1 MRAPGLYAVLGG
13 EEIPV
18 LSHSSDHVSFR
29 TPYGSERHE
38 MEELDDLLS
47 VSVFAQWRGGKIS
60 VSAVSS
66 DECGFYTNDGALA
79 RREGLAGDFY
89 NGWHGAAALS
99 ELTDVVT
106 KVTSIHR
113 GRA

>member
-1 MRAPGLYAVLGG
+1 MRPPGLHAVLRG

-18 LSHSSDHVSFR
+18 FSHGTDHVSFR

-38 MEELDDLLS
+38 MEELDDLVS
-47 VSVFAQWRGGKIS
+47 VSVTAQWRGGK
-60 VSAVSS
+60 VSINAVAD
-66 DECGFYTNDGALA
+66 DECGFCTSDSDLA
-79 RREGLAGDFY
+79 RREGLAGDFH
-89 NGWHGAAALS
+89 NGWHGAAAMS
-99 ELTDVVT
+99 ELTDVVE